1 MNKPLIMIG
10 SGGHASVL
18 MDSLNLSGERVI
30 AYISPNKNTSTQV
43 FEKIQ
48 HLSNDEDINQF
59 NPDDVLLVNG
69 IGSMPKHNNRENV
82 ATFFTKLG
90 FSFTSVI
97 SPLAIVSPS
106 SKLARG
112 VQVMHGAIIQ
122 AGACIGEGSIINTG
136 AIIEHDC
143 VVGANNHIAPRATL
157 CGGVQTLNN
166 VHVGVHAC
174 VIQGVNIG
182 DHVIVG
188 AGATVIKNIE
198 DKAIVYGHRALIIKK
213 E

>member
-1 MNKPLIMIG
+1 MIG

-18 MDSLNLSGERVI
+18 MDLLHLGDKRVI
-30 AYISPNKNTSTQV
+30 AYISPNKNTNNQM

-69 IGSMPKHNNRENV
+69 IGSLPKQNNRKNV

-97 SPLAIVSPS
+97 SPSAIVSS
-106 SKLARG
+106 SASLARG
-112 VQVMHGAIIQ
+112 VQVMHGVIIQ
-122 AGACIGEGSIINTG
+122 AGARIGDNSIINTG

-143 VVGANNHIAPRATL
+143 DVGANNHIAPRATL
-157 CGGVQTLNN
+157 CGWVQTLSN
-166 VHVGVHAC
+166 VHIGVHAC
-174 VIQGVNIG
+174 VIQGLNIG
-182 DHVIVG
+182 NNVIVG
-188 AGATVIKNIE
+188 AGAIVTKNIE
-198 DKAIVYGHRALIIKK
+198 DKTIVYGHRALIIKK